1 MDMLSLFNLLQFIG
15 GVILSVGYIPQII
28 KIIKTRSVRDFSLIY
43 LTGIFT
49 GILFMEAYAVY
60 MWFVMHTAGAF
71 MITNTIAMILSGTE
85 LALVLYHWN
94 KQK

>member
-15 GVILSVGYIPQII
+15 GVILSVGYLPQII
-28 KIIKTRSVRDFSLIY
+28 KIIKTKSVRDFSLIY

-60 MWFVMHTAGAF
+60 MYFVMHTAGAF
-71 MITNTIAMILSGTE
+71 FVTNTIAMILSGTE